1 MLCKMNFLCLCI
13 AWLLGVARSLM
24 SSLPLFFFEQFN
36 IMSRFGGLIIT
47 LFLKRH
53 LLLITDQQVA
63 QHKQEVTVAFS
74 PCVICNL
81 QKRSYF
87 LSSEQLRVQEP
98 SLLSNDCIVFFS
110 ALIETLENPSMSVC
124 QLNVSY

>member
-1 MLCKMNFLCLCI
+1 
-13 AWLLGVARSLM
+13 
-24 SSLPLFFFEQFN
+24 
-36 IMSRFGGLIIT
+36 MSRFGGLIII
-47 LFLKRH
+47 LFIKKH
-53 LLLITDQQVA
+53 SLLITDQQVV
-63 QHKQEVTVAFS
+63 QRKQEVAVAFS

-87 LSSEQLRVQEP
+87 LSLEQLWVQEP

-124 QLNVSY
+124 QLDSSY